1 MSGGDQ
7 PGTTSGVR
15 YVGVGLVLAAIFW
28 VAEAAIHY
36 YFIERDAFLPHVFE
50 PTAHEMWMR
59 LLVGGLL
66 IVLGLYAQHGVNA
79 LRRSEQALA
88 ASERRYRT
96 LIEEALN
103 PVFVVDEA
111 GRFVEFN
118 QAALGFFERDPLELR
133 STTCREVL
141 GFEPREAGADGSPLE
156 LGDAELDVRV
166 GSTTRTL
173 LLNVVPLSAG
183 ASPLFVGIGQDIT
196 ERKQAEKNLELAHA
210 DLNQI
215 FSTASSAMR
224 VIDRNSR
231 VVKINRPF
239 AELTGI
245 SEQQAIGAT
254 CSDVFGGDHCDTPE
268 CPLVRILGGEHEIEY
283 EIKKTRKDGAS
294 IHCLLTARPF
304 LDSDGTPVGI
314 VESFKDITELG
325 RVQEELRTERDRLRH
340 ILFQRFEGVGILRQ
354 DHTIEYQNRTLTDEI
369 GEHVGSAC
377 YRALRGRDEP
387 CEPCAM
393 EEAVRTGKL
402 QQCEMDIPGGRTFE
416 HTYTTFRDATD
427 DAKVLVLIR
436 DISDRKASRAAV
448 IRSEQLAALG
458 ELAAGVA
465 HEINNPINGIINYA
479 ELLQS
484 GRRGAD
490 HVASIAERIAAE
502 GDRVAHIVA
511 SLLSFARREST
522 MRVPT
527 NIGPLLEDTLTL
539 LRAQLRKDSIQ
550 LDVVIDN
557 DLPRVSCVPQE
568 IQQVLMNIVS
578 NARYA
583 LNQRFPGPDPG
594 KRLEIRAVR
603 RSTTVG
609 DEVEVTVRDHG
620 IGISADN
627 LSKVTNPFFSTK
639 PKGEGTG
646 LGLSISHETVR
657 QHGGRFV
664 IDSREG
670 EYTRVTVVLP
680 ELTPT
685 SAGVGDPLDGA
696 SAGTGTAAGSGA

>member
-1 MSGGDQ
+1 MSGHDQ
-7 PGTTSGVR
+7 TERTSGIR
-15 YVGVGLVLAAIFW
+15 YVGLGLVLAAIFW

-36 YFIERDAFLPHVFE
+36 FFIERDAFLPHVVA
-50 PTAHEMWMR
+50 PTAHEWWMR
-59 LLVGGLL
+59 LLVAGLL

-79 LRRSEQALA
+79 LRRSERALA
-88 ASERRYRT
+88 VSERRYRT

-103 PVFVVDEA
+103 PVFVVDDA

-118 QAALGFFERDPLELR
+118 QAALRFFERDPAGLQ
-133 STTCREVL
+133 STSCREVL
-141 GFEPREAGADGSPLE
+141 GLAPREAGAAGPPLE

-166 GSTTRTL
+166 GDVTKTL
-173 LLNVVPLSAG
+173 LLNVVPLSAD

-196 ERKQAEKNLELAHA
+196 ERKLAERNLELAHA

-224 VIDRNSR
+224 VVDRKSR
-231 VVKINRPF
+231 VVKINRTF

-245 SEQQAIGAT
+245 SEEQAIGAT
-254 CSDVFGGDHCDTPE
+254 CSDVFGGDHCETPD

-283 EIKKTRKDGAS
+283 EIKKTRKDGTVL
-294 IHCLLTARPF
+294 HCLLTARPF
-304 LDSDGTPVGI
+304 LDSDGRPVGI

-325 RVQEELRTERDRLRH
+325 QMQEELRTERDRLRH

-369 GEHVGSAC
+369 GEHVGAPC
-377 YRALRGRDEP
+377 YRAFRGREVP

-402 QQCEMDIPGGRTFE
+402 QQCELDIPGGRTFE
-416 HTYTTFRDATD
+416 HTYTTFRDATGED
-427 DAKVLVLIR
+427 KVLVLLR

-479 ELLQS
+479 ELLRG
-484 GRRGAD
+484 GRRGAED
-490 HVASIAERIAAE
+490 VTSIAERIAAE
-502 GDRVAHIVA
+502 GDRVANIVA

-522 MRVPT
+522 IRVPT
-527 NIGPLLEDTLTL
+527 TIGPLLEDALTL
-539 LRAQLRKDSIQ
+539 LRAQLRKDAIQ
-550 LDVVIDN
+550 LEVEIDD
-557 DLPRVSCVPQE
+557 DLPPVSCVPQE

-583 LNQRFPGPDPG
+583 LNQRFPGPDPD
-594 KRLEIRAVR
+594 KRLEIRASR

-609 DEVEVTVRDHG
+609 DEVEITVRDHG
-620 IGISADN
+620 IGISPDN
-627 LSKVTNPFFSTK
+627 MSKVTNPFFSTK

-646 LGLSISHETVR
+646 LGLSICHETVR

-670 EYTRVTVVLP
+670 EYTTVTVVLP
-680 ELTPT
+680 EQPPLTTGAAASPASASSGAGS
-685 SAGVGDPLDGA
+685 SAGR
-696 SAGTGTAAGSGA
+696 TA

>member
-1 MSGGDQ
+1 
-7 PGTTSGVR
+7 
-15 YVGVGLVLAAIFW
+15 VGLVLAAIFW

-36 YFIERDAFLPHVFE
+36 LFIERDAFVPHVVS
-50 PTAHEMWMR
+50 PTVHELWMR
-59 LLVGGLL
+59 LLVAGLL
-66 IVLGLYAQHGVNA
+66 IAFSLYAQHGVNA

-118 QAALGFFERDPLELR
+118 QAATRFFERDPAGLR

-141 GFEPREAGADGSPLE
+141 GFGPRETGADGPPLE

-166 GSTTRTL
+166 GEITKTL

-196 ERKQAEKNLELAHA
+196 ERKVAEKNLELAHA

-224 VIDRNSR
+224 VIDRHSR

-245 SEQQAIGAT
+245 SEAQAIGAT
-254 CSDVFGGDHCDTPE
+254 CSDVFGGDHCQTAD

-283 EIKKTRKDGAS
+283 EIKKTRKDGAA

-304 LDSDGTPVGI
+304 LDSDGRPVGI

-325 RVQEELRTERDRLRH
+325 RMQEELRTERDRLRH

-369 GEHVGSAC
+369 GEHVGEPC
-377 YRALRGRDEP
+377 YRAFRRRDAP
-387 CEPCAM
+387 CAPCAM

-402 QQCEMDIPGGRTFE
+402 QQCELDVPGGGTFE
-416 HTYTTFRDATD
+416 HTYTTFRDATGES
-427 DAKVLVLIR
+427 KVLVLLR

-448 IRSEQLAALG
+448 VRSEQLAALG

-479 ELLQS
+479 ELLRS

-490 HVASIAERIAAE
+490 DVNRIAERIAAE

-511 SLLSFARREST
+511 SLLSFARRESSI
-522 MRVPT
+522 RVPT
-527 NIGPLLEDTLTL
+527 LIGPLLEDALTL
-539 LRAQLRKDSIQ
+539 MRAQLRKDSIQ
-550 LDVVIDN
+550 LEVEIDG
-557 DLPRVSCVPQE
+557 DLPPVSCVPQE
-568 IQQVLMNIVS
+568 IQQVLLNIVS

-583 LNQRFPGPDPG
+583 LNQRFREPDPG
-594 KRLEIRAVR
+594 KRLEIRASR

-609 DEVEVTVRDHG
+609 NEVEITVRDHG
-620 IGISADN
+620 VGIPADN

-646 LGLSISHETVR
+646 LGLSICHETVR

-670 EYTRVTVVLP
+670 EYTTVTVVLP
-680 ELTPT
+680 EQP
-685 SAGVGDPLDGA
+685 SAPKASTAQPEGA
-696 SAGTGTAAGSGA
+696 PSGAGAAAGRGV